1 MVGTSG
7 EEAEGFQLSDA
18 TGGRSMLE
26 GGFLS
31 LNACVEQI
39 PLSPPLGTINPRFS
53 PNVRRNQYLSSLNIW
68 VLHLKLQESSRASNV
83 TNSST

>member
-18 TGGRSMLE
+18 NGGRSMLE

-39 PLSPPLGTINPRFS
+39 LLSSPPLDTINPRFS
-53 PNVRRNQYLSSLNIW
+53 PNVP
-68 VLHLKLQESSRASNV
+68 
-83 TNSST
+83 T

>member
-18 TGGRSMLE
+18 NGGRSMLE

-53 PNVRRNQYLSSLNIW
+53 PNVRRTQYLLSLNN
-68 VLHLKLQESSRASNV
+68 LGSSPSNLLV
-83 TNSST
+83 SPRYCLAV